1 MASYH
6 LSVKSVSRSG
16 GRSATAAAAY
26 RAAEK
31 IDCRR
36 EGRTHDYTRKSGV
49 EHVEIVA
56 PVSAPEWV
64 RDRAALWNGAEAAEN
79 RKNSVVAREWELA
92 LPSELDEAARRELA
106 MDFAH
111 ELVARYG
118 VVADVCIHAPHRE
131 GDQRNHHAHVM
142 TTTREIGEEGFG
154 AKTRILD
161 VKQTASLEVS
171 AMRALWAER
180 QNAALEQVGTVERV
194 DHRTLEAQRETAE
207 AERDRLEAALEQRHR
222 AEAEAREQENP
233 GSRRMQAVLDKAGI
247 ARKGDGETERDSDWQ
262 ETERQLAVRAL
273 EAVALDRP
281 AEIKLGPKASGMER
295 RAERRAKAEGRPYE
309 PVTDIGAQV
318 HELREQRSLFEAAI
332 ERLERAGGNVVRHLR
347 ETVSWVRDTVLGER
361 GPARGRN
368 GERAEDVGSGE
379 TQTASDRRRALLD
392 RLRTIGRGDADGRGT
407 AEDKTNERLGRFTP
421 DRTAPS
427 ATSSPAEEVQKHMR
441 RIEEENQRRAQAE
454 REALQ
459 QAHAR
464 EALAEHERQQK
475 QRNAERDR
483 LERERREFL
492 EGLEKRDRD
501 RKNER
506 GRGISR

>member
-26 RAAEK
+26 RSAEK
-31 IDCRR
+31 IDCKR

-56 PVSAPEWV
+56 PEGAPEWV
-64 RDRAALWNGAEAAEN
+64 RDRAALWNEAEAAEN
-79 RKNSVVAREWELA
+79 RKNSVVAREWEVA
-92 LPSELDEAARRELA
+92 LPSELDAAGRRELA
-106 MDFAH
+106 LDFAH

-142 TTTREIGEEGFG
+142 TTTREVGAEGFG

-161 VKQTASLEVS
+161 VKQTASIEVS
-171 AMRALWAER
+171 AMRELWAER
-180 QNAALEQVGTVERV
+180 QNAALERVGTEERV

-207 AERDRLEAALEQRHR
+207 AERDRL
-222 AEAEAREQENP
+222 
-233 GSRRMQAVLDKAGI
+233 QAVLDKAGI
-247 ARKGDGETERDSDWQ
+247 ARKDDGEAERDRAWQ
-262 ETERQLAVRAL
+262 ETERQLAVKAL

-295 RAERRAKAEGRPYE
+295 RAERRAEAEGRPYE

-332 ERLERAGGNVVRHLR
+332 ERLERAGGSVVRHLR
-347 ETVSWVRDTVLGER
+347 ETVSWVRDTVLGKEQAR
-361 GPARGRN
+361 GPEGSPEAQGRD

-379 TQTASDRRRALLD
+379 SQPASDRRQALLD
-392 RLRTIGRGDADGRGT
+392 RLRNIGRDAADGRET
-407 AEDKTNERLGRFTP
+407 AEDKPNERLGRFAP
-421 DRTAPS
+421 DRIASP
-427 ATSSPAEEVQKHMR
+427 ATSSPAEEVQEHIRRMEEKNRAEAQEKRLRETRERESRGPDWTSYSSSPSAEDVQAHMR
-441 RIEEENQRRAQAE
+441 QIEEINRAAE
-454 REALQ
+454 A
-459 QAHAR
+459 A
-464 EALAEHERQQK
+464 QK
-475 QRNAERDR
+475 EKNLKETRERDS
-483 LERERREFL
+483 
-492 EGLEKRDRD
+492 RD
-501 RKNER
+501 R
-506 GRGISR
+506 GRGMSR

>member
-1 MASYH
+1 VASYH

-247 ARKGDGETERDSDWQ
+247 ARKGDGETER
-262 ETERQLAVRAL
+262 A
-273 EAVALDRP
+273 
-281 AEIKLGPKASGMER
+281 
-295 RAERRAKAEGRPYE
+295 
-309 PVTDIGAQV
+309 
-318 HELREQRSLFEAAI
+318 LFEAAI